1 MKKSFQVLAYRRENE
16 KRLSS
21 AFEGVLVEDNQVDE
35 KGELSLLI
43 DSPYAFEEDMTF
55 GDSFVHVPGAGEY
68 MLCIGPDVE
77 ASVSTLP
84 MISSPCTRICV
95 ESSEEEAG
103 DSEGQWYG
111 WLAGR
116 QQSRGGDVTLP
127 DLGASPTEELPSG
140 VYAQVSTSKTTHE
153 QVASLRGRR
162 GMRAVERPGELCAGP
177 RGGRIIER
185 RPVVLHEEVMQAL
198 PLHRAVEAEL
208 RSREE
213 VRAHTRRLK
222 AAVQANQFAD
232 MPEPSLFVPRVDG
245 VGFGTG
251 ELTWEPTH
259 STARSLALAAFSLW
273 AMAAVVWSML
283 LL

>member
-55 GDSFVHVPGAGEY
+55 GDSFVHVPDAREH
-68 MLCIGPDVE
+68 MLCIGPDAE

-95 ESSEEEAG
+95 
-103 DSEGQWYG
+103 D
-111 WLAGR
+111 
-116 QQSRGGDVTLP
+116 
-127 DLGASPTEELPSG
+127 EELPSG
-140 VYAQVSTSKTTHE
+140 VYAQVDASKTTHE
-153 QVASLRGRR
+153 EVASLYGRY

-185 RPVVLHEEVMQAL
+185 RPVVLHEEVVQAV
-198 PLHRAVEAEL
+198 PLYRAVEAEL
-208 RSREE
+208 PSREE

-245 VGFGTG
+245 GGFGTG

-259 STARSLALAAFSLW
+259 SAARSLALAAFSLW